1 MDLGTLQA
9 KIRNKL
15 NLYSPRTI
23 INKYPLFKIDKKTFL
38 LSKNNIF
45 EKTEDVEL
53 FYLALLHI
61 YGGHRLNNLLDTFEN
76 STIYFKFNDDDL
88 IGGLYDCRKNI
99 PLTRTLI
106 VSRQSPL
113 NAIKDCTYIYS
124 VEDDFYKKIKT
135 LCSWQ
140 YFFINL

>member
-1 MDLGTLQA
+1 MNLETLQA
-9 KIRNKL
+9 QIKNRL
-15 NLYSPRTI
+15 SLYSPRTI

-45 EKTEDVEL
+45 ETTEDVEL

-99 PLTRTLI
+99 PLTRILI

-113 NAIKDCTYIYS
+113 NAIKDCRYIYS
-124 VEDDFYKKIKT
+124 IKDDFYQKIKT
-135 LCSWQ
+135 MCS
-140 YFFINL
+140 